1 MEEEKTNDGGPTGYG
16 RETQHDTN
24 AFWNSSGSK
33 IWEQKMAP
41 QGYSF
46 ENIGM
51 PDLVGDNSI
60 RLMSE
65 FCQRCASSPPTT
77 MNNKPYANGT
87 VVATLGAVIRR
98 LKAKFANE
106 IANQPDMFPEDEV
119 SKWKTKLK
127 DSHNRTMMQGED
139 ETDVLKN
146 TFPIPREHGPRTR
159 LFPFQ
164 DFDRADRRDAS
175 LQTDMTSL
183 CKKLF
188 SQNRYT
194 ELAKLT
200 VTFNGIGRGG
210 ECKFLNYRSW
220 YFCNK
225 FNMLFVQ
232 WFQRKNLKTNPSA
245 FVPDFENPEN
255 CVFLALGCYWS
266 VDHGLERE
274 DIGAPNS
281 PEFRKSR
288 YLFQD
293 LHSMQ
298 DRSVTTQLSN
308 TIQSLIVA
316 QLKAFYSAKS
326 LRIGAMT
333 MLAWDPSITYEEA
346 VALGGWATPSNRDWY
361 TWIYLVAVIPPALA
375 LAGYPDARVI
385 PYLPSTGCLFALG
398 DDDEDK
404 SMQVDKYL
412 AFVSD
417 LFSIS
422 LPEFKPPHGKLRR
435 LLTTVVAVMIM
446 HFDDL
451 YKKYLHTNR
460 YVARMIRACL
470 NAKFARN
477 KTDAISLLCFW
488 SRKVKEDFQQSNIH
502 GKNDRDT
509 LRRRTIPD
517 QLAKMNESVVKLLQA
532 KFDFQQQI
540 MELHNRTKV
549 LESEVHSVR
558 VLCQRVSEQN
568 DNLLT
573 AAKITQEQNKRIMLK
588 LGIPVMVN
596 SPGDAHL
603 PPLQLLAATPT
614 APPAPTTAPVTQTQT
629 PRRII
634 PFTEAVVR
642 HAVPRRGDGT
652 KGKSDKSESV
662 ANVLRD
668 LYDALFQR
676 NVDKRR

>member
-1 MEEEKTNDGGPTGYG
+1 
-16 RETQHDTN
+16 
-24 AFWNSSGSK
+24 
-33 IWEQKMAP
+33 
-41 QGYSF
+41 
-46 ENIGM
+46 
-51 PDLVGDNSI
+51 
-60 RLMSE
+60 
-65 FCQRCASSPPTT
+65 
-77 MNNKPYANGT
+77 
-87 VVATLGAVIRR
+87 
-98 LKAKFANE
+98 
-106 IANQPDMFPEDEV
+106 
-119 SKWKTKLK
+119 
-127 DSHNRTMMQGED
+127 
-139 ETDVLKN
+139 
-146 TFPIPREHGPRTR
+146 
-159 LFPFQ
+159 
-164 DFDRADRRDAS
+164 
-175 LQTDMTSL
+175 
-183 CKKLF
+183 
-188 SQNRYT
+188 
-194 ELAKLT
+194 
-200 VTFNGIGRGG
+200 
-210 ECKFLNYRSW
+210 
-220 YFCNK
+220 
-225 FNMLFVQ
+225 
-232 WFQRKNLKTNPSA
+232 
-245 FVPDFENPEN
+245 
-255 CVFLALGCYWS
+255 
-266 VDHGLERE
+266 
-274 DIGAPNS
+274 
-281 PEFRKSR
+281 
-288 YLFQD
+288 
-293 LHSMQ
+293 
-298 DRSVTTQLSN
+298 
-308 TIQSLIVA
+308 
-316 QLKAFYSAKS
+316 
-326 LRIGAMT
+326 

-470 NAKFARN
+470 NAQFARN

-549 LESEVHSVR
+549 LESEVHTVR

-614 APPAPTTAPVTQTQT
+614 ALPAPTTAPVTQTQT

-634 PFTEAVVR
+634 PLTEAVVR

-668 LYDALFQR
+668 LYDAPNNHFFRGMQTGAVNNLDELTPHIHHVIFRGKEKTASKITRVCKLIDCLWTKEERQKIIDRQFDSDSDAYKLFR
-676 NVDKRR
+676 DIAGRVNVACHVLQDKMPKKHTPSTKATSQMLGCANKITKLNLDKYLPDWIHNGEMESRHPLATLILSKTEQIKRQSHN